1 MASPSSE
8 RPVRQAFTAEL
19 EQLRL
24 QVELMGV
31 RVDENLERTRDV
43 LRSGDVDLAVVAV
56 EADDLIDAM
65 NVSLTERCY
74 DLLSR
79 ESPVAGDLRFVVS
92 VLRVLSEL
100 ERIGDLAL
108 RVVKLAPEWELLHR
122 HPATFD
128 ILQSMA
134 DTAVEQYRT
143 ALRAWSSQDLGLAA
157 GLADHRPME
166 AFTERFSRE
175 LLGIDGPDA
184 VLAAVR
190 TLVAGRSLDRIADHA
205 AIIGARIRYLIT
217 GDPAHLTA
225 EIR

>member
-1 MASPSSE
+1 
-8 RPVRQAFTAEL
+8 
-19 EQLRL
+19 
-24 QVELMGV
+24 MGV
-31 RVDENLERTRDV
+31 RVDENLERTREV
-43 LRSGDVDLAVVAV
+43 LRTGDVDLAAV
-56 EADDLIDAM
+56 TVQADDLIDAM

-74 DLLSR
+74 DLLTR
-79 ESPVAGDLRFVVS
+79 ESPVAGDLRFIVS

-108 RVVKLAPEWELLHR
+108 RVVKLAPDWELLHR
-122 HPATFD
+122 HHQTFD
-128 ILQSMA
+128 ILLSMA

-143 ALRAWSSQDLGLAA
+143 ALRAWSAQDLGLAA
-157 GLADHRPME
+157 DLADHRPME
-166 AFTERFSRE
+166 GYTERFSRD
-175 LLGIDGPDA
+175 LLGIEGPDA

>member
-1 MASPSSE
+1 M
-8 RPVRQAFTAEL
+8 RQTFTAEL
-19 EQLRL
+19 EHLRL
-24 QVELMGV
+24 QVEVMGV
-31 RVDENLERTRDV
+31 RVDENLERTREV
-43 LRSGDVDLAVVAV
+43 LRSGDVDLAAV
-56 EADDLIDAM
+56 TVQADDLIDAM

-74 DLLSR
+74 DLLTR
-79 ESPVAGDLRFVVS
+79 ESPVAGDLRFIVS

-108 RVVKLAPEWELLHR
+108 RVVKLAPEWELLRR
-122 HPATFD
+122 HHETFD
-128 ILQSMA
+128 ILLSMA
-134 DTAVEQYRT
+134 DTALEQYRT
-143 ALRAWSSQDLGLAA
+143 ALRAWAAQDLGLAA
-157 GLADHRPME
+157 DLADHRPME

>member
-1 MASPSSE
+1 MTMPE
-8 RPVRQAFTAEL
+8 GPVRQAFTAEL
-19 EQLRL
+19 EHLRL
-24 QVELMGV
+24 QVEVMGV
-31 RVDENLERTRDV
+31 RVDENLERTREV
-43 LRSGDVDLAVVAV
+43 LRTGDVDLAAV
-56 EADDLIDAM
+56 TVQADDLIDAM

-74 DLLSR
+74 DLLTR
-79 ESPVAGDLRFVVS
+79 ESPVAGDLRFIVS

-108 RVVKLAPEWELLHR
+108 RVVKLAPDWELLHR
-122 HPATFD
+122 HHQTFD
-128 ILQSMA
+128 ILLSMA

-143 ALRAWSSQDLGLAA
+143 ALRAWSAQDLGLAA
-157 GLADHRPME
+157 DLADHRPME
-166 AFTERFSRE
+166 GYTERFSRE
-175 LLGIDGPDA
+175 LLGIEGPDA

>member
-1 MASPSSE
+1 MTTSSPE

-31 RVDENLERTRDV
+31 RVDENLERTREV
-43 LRSGDVDLAVVAV
+43 LRTGDTDLALVTVQ
-56 EADDLIDAM
+56 ADDLIDAM

-74 DLLSR
+74 DLMSR

-108 RVVKLAPEWELLHR
+108 RVVKLAPDWQLLHG

-143 ALRAWSSQDLGLAA
+143 ALRAWSAQDLGLAA
-157 GLADHRPME
+157 ELADQRPME

>member
-1 MASPSSE
+1 MPE
-8 RPVRQAFTAEL
+8 GPVRQAFAAEL
-19 EQLRL
+19 EHLRL
-24 QVELMGV
+24 QVEVMGV
-31 RVDENLERTRDV
+31 RVDENLERTREV
-43 LRSGDVDLAVVAV
+43 LRTGDVDLAALTVQ
-56 EADDLIDAM
+56 ADDLIDAM

-74 DLLSR
+74 DLLTR
-79 ESPVAGDLRFVVS
+79 ESPVAGDLRFIVS

-108 RVVKLAPEWELLHR
+108 RVVKLAPEWELLRR
-122 HPATFD
+122 HHETFD
-128 ILQSMA
+128 ILLSMA

-143 ALRAWSSQDLGLAA
+143 ALRAWAAQDLGLAA
-157 GLADHRPME
+157 ELADQRPME

>member
-1 MASPSSE
+1 MTMPE
-8 RPVRQAFTAEL
+8 GPVRQAFTAEM
-19 EQLRL
+19 EHLRL
-24 QVELMGV
+24 QVEVMGV
-31 RVDENLERTRDV
+31 RVDENLERTREV
-43 LRSGDVDLAVVAV
+43 LRTGDVDLAAV
-56 EADDLIDAM
+56 TVQADDLIDAM

-74 DLLSR
+74 DLLTR
-79 ESPVAGDLRFVVS
+79 ESPVAGDLRFIVS

-108 RVVKLAPEWELLHR
+108 RVVKLAPDWELLHR
-122 HPATFD
+122 HHQTFD
-128 ILQSMA
+128 ILLSMA

-143 ALRAWSSQDLGLAA
+143 ALRAWSAQDLGLAA
-157 GLADHRPME
+157 DLADHRPME
-166 AFTERFSRE
+166 GYTERFSRE
-175 LLGIDGPDA
+175 LLGIEGPDA